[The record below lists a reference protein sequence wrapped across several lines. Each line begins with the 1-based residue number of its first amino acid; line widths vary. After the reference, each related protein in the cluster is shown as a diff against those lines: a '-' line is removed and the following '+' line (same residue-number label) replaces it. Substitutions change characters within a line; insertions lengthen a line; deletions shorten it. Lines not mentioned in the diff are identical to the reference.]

1 MKRLAL
7 VTVIVAAFTLA
18 GCGGGD
24 SETPAVTGIVSASGE
39 ARPVDQISANA
50 TLTVTL
56 EDVSLADA
64 PSKVLSTQ
72 TIELAGE
79 TFPVA
84 FELPYGL
91 GDIAETNTYRVAARV
106 TSGGDVLM
114 ISDTVVPVITNGAP
128 TIGVEVGMV
137 SIADK

>member
-7 VTVIVAAFTLA
+7 VTVIVAALTLA
-18 GCGGGD
+18 GCGRDD
-24 SETPAVTGIVSASGE
+24 SETPAVTGIVSASSE
-39 ARPVDQISANA
+39 APTVDQNSANA

-79 TFPVA
+79 IFPVA

>member
-1 MKRLAL
+1 M
-7 VTVIVAAFTLA
+7 
-18 GCGGGD
+18 
-24 SETPAVTGIVSASGE
+24 SASSE
-39 ARPVDQISANA
+39 APTVDQNSANA